1 MDARASLRM
10 SLGYDSPA
18 TKPMGLLGVRTCDR
32 VDQNP
37 EDTATV
43 RTARSKARARSL
55 GGGSSARVARDPA
68 CGTFGVGLTLSP
80 WGATVELGCHR
91 SILRTEGGNSLPPGD
106 AVHVLRD
113 CPVPTFMV
121 VAKMKA
127 NRGHCG

>member
-43 RTARSKARARSL
+43 RAARSKAQGLWAEAR
-55 GGGSSARVARDPA
+55 
-68 CGTFGVGLTLSP
+68 
-80 WGATVELGCHR
+80 
-91 SILRTEGGNSLPPGD
+91 LRGWQEIRPV
-106 AVHVLRD
+106 VHVQLY
-113 CPVPTFMV
+113 PWVPQV
-121 VAKMKA
+121 DLAH
-127 NRGHCG
+127 RGGQQPPSG